1 MKVIRKE
8 YPRVRETMKSGRK
21 YYEVD
26 CRKTGWVGKP
36 RITFSSRDDALNKA
50 KEIGKLFQSE
60 GIDGLNGKSKS
71 LDNRRFEVLENQ
83 LSIYG
88 KSLEDA
94 VTHYLEYLKET
105 PPTTATIDRLAE
117 RWIKCISNDKNK
129 NNRQRTINDLKSF
142 SVQLSKDFKDILIT
156 EANRSLISEKINK
169 LRKKDGTELSQQTR
183 KNYLSKTKQFFNWA
197 VSEDLI
203 STNPIALE
211 KVRVDQ
217 HIPKAYSIQD
227 TIIITKLVQ
236 KSKYKTLIPYICIGL
251 FSGLRPT
258 EVERINWSNIHFD
271 DNIISVEPNQT
282 KVKRSRHAELNN
294 TLKSWLN
301 ISSKHKQIKPRNFQ
315 RLFKSFKK
323 ELNIEW
329 IPDGLRH
336 TYATYWL
343 PINQNKDLLAN
354 YMGNS
359 RSVIDKHYLKPALK
373 QDAEKFWNLVPDG
386 SKHNL

>member
-1 MKVIRKE
+1 
-8 YPRVRETMKSGRK
+8 
-21 YYEVD
+21 
-26 CRKTGWVGKP
+26 
-36 RITFSSRDDALNKA
+36 
-50 KEIGKLFQSE
+50 
-60 GIDGLNGKSKS
+60 
-71 LDNRRFEVLENQ
+71 LESQ
-83 LSIYG
+83 LSAHG
-88 KSLEDA
+88 RSLEDA
-94 VTHYLEYLKET
+94 VKHYLEHLKKN
-105 PPTTATIDRLAE
+105 PITTATIDRLTE
-117 RWIKCISNDKNK
+117 RWIKCVENDKNK

-142 SVQLSKDFKDILIT
+142 SVQLSRDFKDVLIT
-156 EANRSLISEKINK
+156 EASRSLVSENINK
-169 LRKKDGTELSQQTR
+169 LRKKDGSELSQQTR

-197 VSEDLI
+197 VSEELI

-217 HIPKAYSIQD
+217 HIPKAYSVQD
-227 TIIITKLVQ
+227 AIIITKLVQ
-236 KSKYKTLIPYICIGL
+236 KDKYKTLIPYICIGL

-271 DNIISVEPNQT
+271 NNIISVEPNQT

-373 QDAEKFWNLVPDG
+373 QDAEKFWKLIPDG
-386 SKHNL
+386 S